1 MLTLKEKYSRLYL
14 HSSLCL
20 DGVVCSGSRS
30 QQSSLTPLVERTESS
45 SSISERKEVGILT
58 TLDANYLSHTKCMQ
72 CLL

>member
-14 HSSLCL
+14 HSSLYL

-30 QQSSLTPLVERTESS
+30 QESYLTALFERTKSS
-45 SSISERKEVGILT
+45 SSISEMKVGILT
-58 TLDANYLSHTKCMQ
+58 TLDANYLFHTKCMQ